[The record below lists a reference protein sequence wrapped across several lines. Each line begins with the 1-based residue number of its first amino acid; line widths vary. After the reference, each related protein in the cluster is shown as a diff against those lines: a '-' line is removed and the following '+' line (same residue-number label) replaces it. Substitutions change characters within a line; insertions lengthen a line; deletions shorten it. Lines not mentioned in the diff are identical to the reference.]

1 MERATLTPAQM
12 NRADAINDMIR
23 HQRGLVGLASLHAMA
38 ALRPGL
44 ERHVRLVDAGYRA
57 PRHCCDAYT
66 IVLDMRDGESV
77 SAFVDRTLA
86 ARVA

>member
-1 MERATLTPAQM
+1 MHTATLTPAQM
-12 NRADAINDMIR
+12 NRADAINDIIR
-23 HQRGLVGLASLHAMA
+23 HQRGLTGVDSLRAIGE
-38 ALRPGL
+38 LRPGL

-77 SAFVDRTLA
+77 AAFVDRTLA